1 MGALQDVKNQGDLGD
16 VTTMTDWAL
25 LAVDK
30 GISAMIAA
38 LMDDAAWGMPVP
50 ENHPLA
56 KVLGAHT
63 TSRETVEKLTQ
74 SLFTARA
81 ERARRA
87 KEQNEENARKADN
100 ELRARVIAGLRQ
112 HAENHDKMDPLTDED
127 LECAKFLR
135 DQAEKIERG
144 VMHWREARNHPNA
157 APAQGLQQLVN

>member
-63 TSRETVEKLTQ
+63 TS
-74 SLFTARA
+74 